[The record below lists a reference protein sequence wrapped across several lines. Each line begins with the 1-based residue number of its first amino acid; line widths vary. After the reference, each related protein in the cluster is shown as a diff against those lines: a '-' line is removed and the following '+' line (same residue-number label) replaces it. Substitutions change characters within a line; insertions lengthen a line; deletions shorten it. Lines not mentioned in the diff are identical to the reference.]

1 MSEIVVAWLNGLGL
15 GQYVAKFAEHEI
27 GPDLLLD
34 LTDADLK
41 EIGVNALGHR
51 KIMLKAIAS
60 FHQPGDSG
68 LDDTVLSAR
77 GDSGERGAGDDETT
91 AWSRTPGERKPVTL
105 LFADIVGSTAL
116 TEKLDAEDAHNLLY
130 QATERMCQAIDNN
143 SGTVCRFMGDGVMA
157 MFGAPLASERHAL
170 EACRAALEIQQRVQR
185 YSNRLETD
193 HGTRIEVRVGLH
205 SGEIVVLEV
214 GDDSTRPEYDA
225 SGPAVAMAARME
237 QAAEPGSVLIT
248 RSTHDLADNWI
259 ESEAVDR
266 IRVKGVSDP
275 VPVYRLHKVRSASS
289 PVRPLAS
296 RPIVGRLSEL
306 AQFRG
311 MIEACTTSGR
321 GHSVL
326 IRGEP
331 GIGKTR
337 LVEELLRL
345 ARASGFTGHL
355 SLVLDFGTGKGQEAI
370 PSLVRSFLGISQGS
384 GKRKRQRALADAET
398 DGICDA
404 ELRVYL
410 NDLLDLP
417 QPLEQRM
424 LYDAM
429 EAQARIDGKHR
440 TVAQLLER
448 LSARQP
454 VLLVIEGLHWADA
467 ETLGYLRYLTKAVSE
482 NPALMIMTSRLEDDP
497 VDLSWRSQTGAYPP
511 VTWDLGP
518 LRNDESRQLAAA
530 FIGERD
536 DIAQQCIER
545 AEGNPMFLE
554 QLLMVADQGKLDGVP
569 DSIKSLVLARI
580 DQLPGDDKLA
590 LRAASVLGQRFE
602 LDGLRHLLGRA
613 DYDCRGLLE
622 HMLLRP
628 DGNLYMFAHAL
639 IQGGVYAS
647 LLNTQRNDMHLAAAE
662 WYSELDP
669 VLHAEHLD
677 RAGASGAAGAYL
689 RAAQKQA
696 DLYRSERAL
705 QLARRGLEV
714 APEAERHA
722 LLCLLGELLRIHG
735 DVAESIAAWREAAE
749 TAGGEIGRCNAWIG
763 VAEGLAETGAHNEL
777 QEIADEALAI
787 AEEHRLSLELA
798 RIYQLVGGVQ
808 FYRGQI
814 EDCLQS
820 NKLSL
825 AHARDARS
833 PEYEARALS
842 GLANAEYNRGRFI
855 SARACFDRSIE
866 LARQHGFGRVLAANL
881 SLRSYVSC
889 WQHDVDGALAGY
901 REAAELAVRISD
913 PRAEMLALLIGGS
926 FRTLIGE
933 IDEGEQWLNRSLKII
948 RRIGLTLFEGVCIYL
963 LGRFALLRDERARAR
978 DLVEEGIAILRE
990 SESGMTFGGPIALGI
1005 LALAAEDAAGCHRAL
1020 TEAERILDAGSVGHN
1035 YLNFYEDAMEA
1046 CLQIGDWDAVER
1058 YAGALEDYTQPEPLP
1073 RSDFF
1078 IARGRALAAHGRG
1091 RRDRE
1096 NGNELE
1102 RLLAE
1107 ARRVGLAIALP
1118 ALESALAVY

>member
-1 MSEIVVAWLNGLGL
+1 MPEIVAAWLNGLGL
-15 GQYVAKFAEHEI
+15 GQYTANFAEHEI
-27 GPDLLLD
+27 GPELL
-34 LTDADLK
+34 ADLSDEDLR
-41 EIGVNALGHR
+41 EIGVTALGHR
-51 KIMLKAIAS
+51 KLILKAIAS
-60 FHQPGDSG
+60 FQPGTTEYENSNATP
-68 LDDTVLSAR
+68 DTESRA
-77 GDSGERGAGDDETT
+77 SGDDETT

-105 LFADIVGSTAL
+105 LFADIVGSTSL
-116 TEKLDAEDAHNLLY
+116 TEKLDAEEAHELVY
-130 QATERMCQAIDNN
+130 HAIERMCQAIENN
-143 SGTVCRFMGDGVMA
+143 LGTVCRIMGDGVMA

-185 YSNRLETD
+185 YSARLESD
-193 HGTRIEVRVGLH
+193 HGSGIEVRVGLH
-205 SGEIVVLEV
+205 SGEVVVLEV
-214 GDDSTRPEYDA
+214 GDDSGRAEYDA

-237 QAAEPGSVLIT
+237 QAAEPGTVLMT
-248 RSTHDLADNWI
+248 RGTLGLADNWVD
-259 ESEAVDR
+259 SEAR
-266 IRVKGVSDP
+266 GTIEVKGVSDP
-275 VPVYRLHKVRSASS
+275 VSVYRLLKVRSASS
-289 PVRPLAS
+289 PAKSLAS
-296 RPIVGRLSEL
+296 RPLVGRRSEL

-311 MIEACTTSGR
+311 MIEACVDSGR

-337 LVEELLRL
+337 LVEEMLRL
-345 ARASGFTGHL
+345 ARDSGFACYL

-384 GKRKRQRALADAET
+384 GKRKRRRALAEAEE
-398 DGICDA
+398 DGICDGD
-404 ELRVYL
+404 LRVYL

-417 QPLEQRM
+417 QPLEQRL

-429 EAQARIDGKHR
+429 EAQARIAGKHR
-440 TVAQLLER
+440 TVAQLLAR

-454 VLLVIEGLHWADA
+454 ILLVVEGLHWADA
-467 ETLGYLRYLTKAVSE
+467 ATLDYLRHLTMAVTD
-482 NPALMIMTSRLEDDP
+482 NPALMIMTSRLEEDP
-497 VDLSWRSQTGAYPP
+497 VDLRWRSQAGEYPP

-518 LRNDESRQLAAA
+518 LREDESRQLAAA
-530 FIGERD
+530 FIGESD
-536 DIAQQCIER
+536 DFVQQCIER

-554 QLLMVADQGKLDGVP
+554 QLLMVADRKNFDAVP

-580 DQLPGDDKLA
+580 DQLPGEDKLA

-602 LDGLRHLLGRA
+602 LDGLRHLIERPG
-613 DYDCRGLLE
+613 YDCRNLLE
-622 HMLLRP
+622 HLLVRP
-628 DGNLYMFAHAL
+628 DGNLHMFAHAL

-647 LLNTQRNDMHLAAAE
+647 LLNTQRNEMHLSAAE
-662 WYSELDP
+662 WYSERDP

-677 RAGASGAAGAYL
+677 RAGASGAAEAYL
-689 RAAQKQA
+689 RAAQRQA

-714 APEAERHA
+714 APESDRYS

-749 TAGGEIGRCNAWIG
+749 AAAGEVGRCNAWIG

-777 QEIADEALAI
+777 LEIAAEARDI
-787 AEEHRLSLELA
+787 AEDHRLSLELA
-798 RIYQLVGGVQ
+798 RIHHIIGGVQ

-814 EDCLQS
+814 EDCLQA

-825 AHARDARS
+825 VHARDAGS
-833 PEYEARALS
+833 PEHEAQALS

-855 SARACFDRSIE
+855 SAHGYFEQSIE
-866 LARQHGFGRVLAANL
+866 IAREHGFGRVLAANL

-889 WQHDVDGALAGY
+889 WQHDVDGAIAGY
-901 REAAELAVRISD
+901 HEAVELATRISD

-926 FRTLIGE
+926 FRALIGE

-948 RRIGLTLFEGVCIYL
+948 RRIGLPLFEGVCTYL
-963 LGRFALLRDERARAR
+963 LGRFALLRGDRGRARE
-978 DLVEEGIAILRE
+978 LVESGIAILRE

-1005 LALAAEDAAGCHRAL
+1005 LALAAENTADCHRAL
-1020 TEAERILDAGSVGHN
+1020 AEAERILAAGSVGHN

-1046 CLQIGDWDAVER
+1046 CLQIEDWDAVER
-1058 YAGALEDYTQPEPLP
+1058 YAAALEDYTAPEPLP

-1091 RRDRE
+1091 HRLPEGRAE
-1096 NGNELE
+1096 IE

-1107 ARRVGLAIALP
+1107 ARRIGLEIALP
-1118 ALESALAVY
+1118 ALESALVDY